1 MGRRTRRGGIAGPA
15 SNAIAAM
22 ADDSID
28 VEHQRDL
35 EGRGYEPWVRR
46 MILAVVLALIVL
58 ALFNVFGQRTHVS
71 QAAGPAAVLGV
82 EAPEKVRAGLLY
94 QARFT
99 ITARRDI
106 KQPELVLGPGWLDG
120 LTVNAIEPQASEESN
135 RNGHLA
141 LVYDELK
148 AGDTLRVWVAYQ
160 VNPTANGNRIQ
171 LTELDDGDKPLV

>member
-1 MGRRTRRGGIAGPA
+1 
-15 SNAIAAM
+15 M

-35 EGRGYEPWVRR
+35 KGRGYEPWLRR
-46 MILAVVLALIVL
+46 VLLGVMLALIIL
-58 ALFNVFGQRTHVS
+58 ALLNAFGQRTHAS
-71 QAAGPAAVLGV
+71 QAAGPGAVLGV
-82 EAPEKVRAGLLY
+82 ESPEKVRAGLMY

-99 ITARRDI
+99 ITARRDV

-160 VNPTANGNRIQ
+160 VNPTAHGRRIQ
-171 LTELDDGDKPLV
+171 LTELDDGDKPLLVHPRPLTIFS